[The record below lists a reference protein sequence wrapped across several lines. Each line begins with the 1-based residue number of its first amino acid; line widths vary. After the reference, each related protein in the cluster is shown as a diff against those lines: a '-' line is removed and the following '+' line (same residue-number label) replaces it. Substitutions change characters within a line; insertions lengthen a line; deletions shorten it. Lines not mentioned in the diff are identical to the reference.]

1 MEARALRA
9 LGRRRFVLAFALVA
23 FVVAGCKRE
32 PAEGGGEVT
41 VAAATSLRKV
51 FPKLSEGFGA
61 THPGVRVRATYGAS
75 GELARQI
82 EGGAGV
88 DLVIVAARDPID
100 KLAAGGHVDA
110 KRARIVA
117 TNELVLVGPK
127 GGPKLTFQTLATAL
141 PPGEKIAIGEP
152 GAVPAGRYAR
162 EALEKLGALQA
173 LEGRMV
179 LGGNV
184 AAVLAYVERG
194 EVAAAIVYRTEVP
207 GTSGIEVLDGGKA
220 EWAPKPEVWAAVTTK
235 ARAGARAD
243 AEALLDFIT
252 GPEGQRILASY
263 GFGPIP

>member
-1 MEARALRA
+1 MRT
-9 LGRRRFVLAFALVA
+9 LGRRAFVFAFALVA
-23 FVVAGCKRE
+23 LAPSGCGRT
-32 PAEGGGEVT
+32 PAEEREVT

-51 FPKLSEGFGA
+51 FPELSAGFVA
-61 THPGVRVRATYGAS
+61 AHAGVRVSATYGAS

-88 DLVIVAARDPID
+88 DLVIVAAKDPID
-100 KLAAGGHVDA
+100 RLAAGGHVDA
-110 KRARIVA
+110 KRARVVA

-162 EALEKLGALQA
+162 EALEKLGAWKA
-173 LEGRMV
+173 LEGRVV

-207 GTSGIEVLDGGKA
+207 GASGIEVLDGGKA
-220 EWAPKPEVWAAVTTK
+220 EWAPRPEVWAAVTTK
-235 ARAGARAD
+235 PRARAD
-243 AEALLDFIT
+243 AEALLDFIA
-252 GPEGQRILASY
+252 GSEGQRILAAY

>member
-1 MEARALRA
+1 MRA
-9 LGRRRFVLAFALVA
+9 LGRRAFVLAFALGA
-23 FVVAGCKRE
+23 LVVAGCKRE
-32 PAEGGGEVT
+32 PAEGGEVT

-51 FPKLSEGFGA
+51 FPKLSEGYAA
-61 THPGVRVRATYGAS
+61 THPGVRVSATYGAS

-100 KLAAGGHVDA
+100 RLAAGGHVDA
-110 KRARIVA
+110 KRARVVA

-127 GGPKLTFQTLATAL
+127 GGPKLTFQTLGTAL
-141 PPGEKIAIGEP
+141 PSGEKIAIGEP

-162 EALEKLGALQA
+162 EALEKLGVWKA
-173 LEGRMV
+173 LEGRVV

-207 GTSGIEVLDGGKA
+207 GAAGIEVLDGGKG
-220 EWAPKPEVWAAVTTK
+220 EWAPRPEVWAAVTTK
-235 ARAGARAD
+235 ARARVRAD
-243 AEALLDFIT
+243 AEALLDFIA

>member
-1 MEARALRA
+1 MRAVTRRA
-9 LGRRRFVLAFALVA
+9 FVLGFAAFALA
-23 FVVAGCKRE
+23 AAGCKRD
-32 PAEGGGEVT
+32 PASEKEVT

-51 FPKLSEGFGA
+51 LPALIDGFGKA
-61 THPGVRVRATYGAS
+61 HPGAAVRATYGAS
-75 GELARQI
+75 GELARQV

-88 DLVIVAARDPID
+88 DLVIVAAKDPID
-100 KLAAGGHVDA
+100 RLAGGGHVEA
-110 KRARIVA
+110 KRARVVA
-117 TNELVLVGPK
+117 TNELVLVGPA
-127 GGPKLTFQTLATAL
+127 GGPKLTFQTLGAAL

-162 EALEKLGALQA
+162 EALEKLGAWKA
-173 LEGRMV
+173 LEGRVV

-207 GTSGIEVLDGGKA
+207 GTKGIEVLDEGRG
-220 EWAPKPEVWAAVTTK
+220 EWAPLPEVWAAVTTK
-235 ARAGARAD
+235 ARARTD
-243 AEALLDFIT
+243 AEALLDFIA